1 MSGSAM
7 GNIRNGLACALC
19 LALLCGCAT
28 SVQSGSDRP
37 YSPKNDTSLDN
48 VAGSGSQFDAA
59 SDRPPTAKT
68 LYSMAEILATQGKDA
83 ECEFVLRRCISD
95 YPQFTPAYNRLA
107 ELQMRQGRVHEA
119 VDTLTVALD
128 LTPRDPVLLNNMG
141 MCLLVRKEYDQAME
155 RFRQAAGV
163 VPENKKYRANMATA
177 LGLLGRDQEALALW
191 CQILPE
197 PEARHNMEITRKAHQ
212 EQTPQAN

>member
-19 LALLCGCAT
+19 LVLWCGCAT
-28 SVQSGSDRP
+28 SVQSGSDRS
-37 YSPKNDTSLDN
+37 YGPKNDTALN
-48 VAGSGSQFDAA
+48 NGAGSGSQFDAA
-59 SDRPPTAKT
+59 TDRPPTSKT

-128 LTPRDPVLLNNMG
+128 ITPRDPVLLNNMG

-155 RFRQAAGV
+155 RFSQAAGV

-197 PEARHNMEITRKAHQ
+197 AEARHNIEVIRKAHQ
-212 EQTPQAN
+212 DQTPQAN

>member
-7 GNIRNGLACALC
+7 GIIRNGLACALC
-19 LALLCGCAT
+19 VAFLCGC
-28 SVQSGSDRP
+28 SQSYSGSDRQ
-37 YSPKNDTSLDN
+37 YSQKDDPSLN
-48 VAGSGSQFDAA
+48 STAGSGSQFDAA
-59 SDRPPTAKT
+59 SNRPPTPKT

-119 VDTLTVALD
+119 VDTLSVALEIS
-128 LTPRDPVLLNNMG
+128 PRDPVLLNNMG
-141 MCLLVRKEYDQAME
+141 MCLLVRKEYDKAAE
-155 RFRQAAGV
+155 RFGQAAGV
-163 VPENKKYRANMATA
+163 VPENKRYRANMATA

-197 PEARHNMEITRKAHQ
+197 AQAKHNLETVHKAYQ
-212 EQTPQAN
+212 SQAQQTH